1 MNECYSSFYNND
13 RNLYEYSNDRL
24 RGKLIVF
31 GSLLD
36 GGTLLLG
43 HKGVEKYHIDGE
55 GQLGGG
61 YQRVEIDVGALQ
73 EDVVEG
79 GWVGVGGGGSGG
91 IMGQLVVGLAEGV
104 GGLGWRWEGLAMA
117 KTPEGEWGSGKGW
130 GFGVGVGL

>member
-55 GQLGGG
+55 G
-61 YQRVEIDVGALQ
+61 
-73 EDVVEG
+73 
-79 GWVGVGGGGSGG
+79 
-91 IMGQLVVGLAEGV
+91 
-104 GGLGWRWEGLAMA
+104 
-117 KTPEGEWGSGKGW
+117 
-130 GFGVGVGL
+130 